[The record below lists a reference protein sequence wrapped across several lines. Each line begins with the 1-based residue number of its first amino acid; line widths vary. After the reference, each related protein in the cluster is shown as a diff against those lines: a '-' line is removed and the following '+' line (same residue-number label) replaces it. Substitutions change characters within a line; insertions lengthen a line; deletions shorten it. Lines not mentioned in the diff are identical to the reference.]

1 MTSEKYKKYALNSF
15 LFLCFTGL
23 SACQTLETKAPEAG
37 EAQAATEEQSEQVET
52 KEDVAEIKI
61 EKEKPEVERPKIPL
75 TEDLLFRM
83 LVAEFAGQRGK
94 LDISIENYLSLA
106 EETRDPLLAERTTRI
121 AVYAKDDAISERAAK
136 LWHELDPENPDPQQ
150 VLTVMALR
158 RGDKIAALK
167 YAQSLIVDNKA
178 NMEQKLWMFANFL
191 GGESDKQAVLELL
204 EKLMV
209 GHQNDP
215 SAMFAFAQVAS
226 RLGDM
231 QRAEA
236 LMQQVVKIKP
246 KDEKVIIGYVSL
258 LQQLKKNN
266 EAKDYL
272 KTVVAENPENFEYRL
287 AYARLLTDAQEFDNA
302 REQFEILIKQDEK
315 NVDVIYA
322 LGLLNL
328 QNEKY
333 PQAELHFKRLTELNS
348 YNDIASYYLGRIA
361 DEQEDTEK
369 AIKWYNTV
377 EGGQHYFDAR
387 IRLSL
392 LMASNG
398 EVDKALKNIRNI
410 KVKKK
415 SDKVILVQA
424 EAEILT
430 KEDRLDEAL
439 EAFNKEIETNKD
451 TELLYARAMLAEKM
465 GKIDLLESDLNA
477 ILKDEPDNAQALNA
491 LGYSLTEHT
500 DRYEEAYK
508 YIKRALDLKPDS
520 FYILDSMGWVLY
532 RLGKL
537 DEAVVYLRKALS
549 INPDAEIAAHLGE
562 VLWVMGDRDAA
573 EEVLQTALKDT
584 PEDMRLL
591 KVLERISP

>member
-1 MTSEKYKKYALNSF
+1 MSEKNRKIVFNTF
-15 LFLCFTGL
+15 LLLCFSGL
-23 SACQTLETKAPEAG
+23 FACQTLETKAPET
-37 EAQAATEEQSEQVET
+37 TEVQTSTEDKLEKSD
-52 KEDVAEIKI
+52 KEEVAEIKI
-61 EKEKPEVERPKIPL
+61 KKVKPEVKRPKIPL

-167 YAQSLIVDNKA
+167 YAQSLLVDNKA

-191 GGESDKQAVLELL
+191 GGESDKQAVMELL

-231 QRAEA
+231 QRAET
-236 LMQQVVKIKP
+236 LMQEVVRLNP
-246 KDEKVIIGYVSL
+246 KDENVIISYVSL
-258 LQQLKKNN
+258 LQQLKKND
-266 EAKDYL
+266 EAINYL
-272 KTVVAENPENFEYRL
+272 KTVVEENPKNFEFRL
-287 AYARLLTDAQEFDNA
+287 AYARLLTDAQAFDEA
-302 REQFEILIKQDEK
+302 REQFEILIKQDKK

-333 PQAELHFKRLTELNS
+333 PEAELHFKRLTELNS
-348 YNDIASYYLGRIA
+348 YTDIASYYLGRIA
-361 DEQEDTEK
+361 DEQEKTEK
-369 AIKWYNTV
+369 AIKWYNAV

-392 LMASNG
+392 LMADSG
-398 EVDKALKNIRNI
+398 DVDKALENIRNV

-415 SDKVILVQA
+415 SDQVILVQA

-430 KEDRLDEAL
+430 KEDRLEEAL
-439 EAFNKEIETNKD
+439 ESFNKAIENNKD
-451 TELLYARAMLAEKM
+451 TELLYARAMLAEKL
-465 GKIDLLESDLNA
+465 GKLDVLERDLTK
-477 ILKDEPDNAQALNA
+477 ILKTEPDNAQALNA

-500 DRYEEAYK
+500 DRHEEAYE
-508 YIKRALDLKPDS
+508 YIKRALELKPDS

-537 DEAVVYLRKALS
+537 DEAVVYLRKALA

-573 EEVLQTALKDT
+573 VEVLQTALKDT

-591 KVLERISP
+591 KVLERINP